1 MTILEMSFYGGV
13 MILAVVLLRA
23 LTVHRLP
30 KRTFVVLWLL
40 TLARL
45 LLPFT
50 IPSPASVY
58 TLAGEHN
65 HVLPIQIPTPR
76 PAATAPVF
84 SQVNAPAFGQ
94 GAAPVAGNAVLPAA
108 TTPVGQVAPG
118 AVPSVTSPTGTVP
131 APTPAVPVWTLVW
144 LVGLTAC
151 ALFFLVVYVK
161 NQREF
166 RMSLPVE
173 NDFLTAWLED
183 HPLRRRIRVRQYDR
197 ITAPLTYGLVRPV
210 ILLPADTDWG
220 SGEELSYVLEHELI
234 HIKRWDGLTKLLLA
248 AAVCVHWFN
257 PLVWLMFFLANRDLE
272 LSCDEGVLRRF
283 GTRRRGEYARTLI
296 GMEETRGGLTPIY
309 NHFSKSAIEERVV
322 AIMKTK
328 KLSVAA
334 VIAAVVLVAAVAV
347 MFATSPR
354 EEPKEVWVPTLRAEE
369 ISEVTWSGELLTGAP
384 ACPEAAEAA
393 RLINAAAQ
401 NEVDSETLPNGR
413 HGYVFADMHVRR
425 GGEEEVY
432 VSVGTVKD
440 IVCISVGER
449 SGYFE
454 APELYQRIA
463 SQNDT
468 PDNVDQEALELYQD
482 AIRAYLISTMPGNSN
497 IDRITIDEHAD
508 LPAGSV
514 RGYGTVDGE
523 TIVFRQDLTRLSL
536 VQENPDWNAQLWAIG
551 EALSTDPVDKIG
563 QFMGNSYLDSQF
575 RRHGMGSGVD
585 RLVTANGEAL
595 GFLNQEWPEL
605 EEGLDH
611 YDSLEELKADLT
623 EIPSELLDEHDSEP
637 TLEALAGEYHFLSG
651 AGGWETVL
659 YIKNSE
665 TSNNELFLSGRYY
678 DSEMGERDPELY
690 PNGTVYRCSFTGSL
704 TIPQKVDEY
713 TYSMRLN
720 GLYYDTPG
728 LEFYGGRLRPE
739 GWQFSLDPS
748 ENGQGAETDLPSIE
762 QYFSS
767 GSWGKWDSKTRYVT
781 STPYGLDEAE
791 EILIYL
797 PGTPVSSLPQEAL
810 SWLTSAPGFGDPE
823 NRPETLP
830 FTVLYNVKEGNAF
843 FQGSTPDEAG
853 AFEALAG
860 KYRFLSGAGGWQT
873 FLKVNADGTFYG
885 QYHDSE
891 MGEYEPVKYP
901 KGTVYLCNFDGAFDS
916 LERVDQYTY
925 TMRLGWLDY
934 VPAGRE
940 LVVGEDGSID
950 EEAYQGF
957 TQGEIA
963 ILAVNEND
971 DWWLI
976 NMRGTE
982 YAYTQ
987 GTDSSYVITE
997 GKLHSMLQLDTGTR
1011 YITSTPYGLDE
1022 AKEITVYLPGTP
1034 VSSLPQEAL
1043 SWLTSAPGF
1052 GDPENRPE
1060 TLPFTVLYNV
1070 AEGEAFFQDNSLT
1083 QGGETLVP
1091 LGEAVA
1097 GLDLSWRQEGE
1108 SLFLNDGAVEI
1119 ELRSGDYYVYR
1130 RGYVTDVLQNP
1141 MVLREGVPHLP
1152 ISFCNQYLSEGG
1164 DLCHAVKYF
1173 FKDEIR
1179 DALNDP
1185 TASASRRVLAAVSL
1199 PRSMGIET

>member
-58 TLAGEHN
+58 TLAGEHAGA
-65 HVLPIQIPTPR
+65 LPIQIPTPR
-76 PAATAPVF
+76 PAVTAPAF

-94 GAAPVAGNAVLPAA
+94 GAAPVTGNPAMPAA
-108 TTPVGQVAPG
+108 TAPVGQVTP
-118 AVPSVTSPTGTVP
+118 VTVP
-131 APTPAVPVWTLVW
+131 TVTAPTPAPTVPVWTLVW
-144 LVGLTAC
+144 LTGLAAC

-173 NDFLTAWLED
+173 NDFLTAWLEG

-210 ILLPADTDWG
+210 ILLPAGTDWD
-220 SGEELSYVLEHELI
+220 SGEELAYVLEHELI

-283 GTRRRGEYARTLI
+283 GTGRRGEYARTLI

-354 EEPKEVWVPTLRAEE
+354 EKPKEVWVPTLKAEE

-468 PDNVDQEALELYQD
+468 PDHVDQEALELYQD

-514 RGYGTVDGE
+514 RGYGTFDGE

-637 TLEALAGEYHFLSG
+637 TFETLAGEYHFLSG

-659 YIKNSE
+659 
-665 TSNNELFLSGRYY
+665 
-678 DSEMGERDPELY
+678 
-690 PNGTVYRCSFTGSL
+690 TV
-704 TIPQKVDEY
+704 
-713 TYSMRLN
+713 
-720 GLYYDTPG
+720 
-728 LEFYGGRLRPE
+728 
-739 GWQFSLDPS
+739 
-748 ENGQGAETDLPSIE
+748 
-762 QYFSS
+762 
-767 GSWGKWDSKTRYVT
+767 
-781 STPYGLDEAE
+781 
-791 EILIYL
+791 
-797 PGTPVSSLPQEAL
+797 
-810 SWLTSAPGFGDPE
+810 
-823 NRPETLP
+823 NR
-830 FTVLYNVKEGNAF
+830 
-843 FQGSTPDEAG
+843 
-853 AFEALAG
+853 
-860 KYRFLSGAGGWQT
+860 
-873 FLKVNADGTFYG
+873 DGTFYG

-891 MGEYEPVKYP
+891 MGEYDPVKYP
-901 KGTVYLCNFDGAFDS
+901 NGTVYYCSFSGSFQNLQQKDNYTWTMEVETLNYPTVGRVLFGEEASETIQGSNGEELVLYARSERGDLWYMPKEEGAMPYMWKFDG
-916 LERVDQYTY
+916 
-925 TMRLGWLDY
+925 
-934 VPAGRE
+934 
-940 LVVGEDGSID
+940 
-950 EEAYQGF
+950 
-957 TQGEIA
+957 
-963 ILAVNEND
+963 
-971 DWWLI
+971 
-976 NMRGTE
+976 
-982 YAYTQ
+982 
-987 GTDSSYVITE
+987 
-997 GKLHSMLQLDTGTR
+997 GTR

-1034 VSSLPQEAL
+1034 VSNLPQEAL

-1052 GDPENRPE
+1052 GDPENRPG

-1097 GLDLSWRQEGE
+1097 GLDLSCRQEGE

-1119 ELRSGDYYVYR
+1119 ELRAGDYYVYR

-1141 MVLREGVPHLP
+1141 MMLRDGVPHLP

-1185 TASASRRVLAAVSL
+1185 AAAASRRVLAAVSL
-1199 PRSMGIET
+1199 PRSMGIETVNLDPDKIFEERELDDYPEALAAELTGMGVPNAHKRTYSEYRVLTEARTVARAGLADYFLERLPGEDPNEWTVEEFNAWEQSELLESRLDDLTEEERKFVEEKDIQPEDLPVIQREFYFDFLSHTDEELKTVIEAYYQFGLAKVMGE

>member
-58 TLAGEHN
+58 TLAGEHAGA
-65 HVLPIQIPTPR
+65 LPIQIPTPR
-76 PAATAPVF
+76 PAVTAPAF

-94 GAAPVAGNAVLPAA
+94 GAAPVTGNPALPAA
-108 TTPVGQVAPG
+108 TAPVGQVTPVTVPTVTAP
-118 AVPSVTSPTGTVP
+118 AP
-131 APTPAVPVWTLVW
+131 APTVPVWTLVW

-283 GTRRRGEYARTLI
+283 GTGRRGEYARTLI

-354 EEPKEVWVPTLRAEE
+354 EEPKEVWVPTLKAEE

-393 RLINAAAQ
+393 RLINTAAQ
-401 NEVDSETLPNGR
+401 NEVDSDTLPNGR

-468 PDNVDQEALELYQD
+468 PDNVDQEAMALYGD
-482 AIRAYLISTMPGNSN
+482 AIQSYLQQGVAAYSYGQIVPIKNGEGTDSVQTQYVEGEKVNIRRELSQLYLLREEPALNIQVWALERVTIADPMENVGLI
-497 IDRITIDEHAD
+497 
-508 LPAGSV
+508 
-514 RGYGTVDGE
+514 
-523 TIVFRQDLTRLSL
+523 
-536 VQENPDWNAQLWAIG
+536 
-551 EALSTDPVDKIG
+551 
-563 QFMGNSYLDSQF
+563 MGNSYLDSQL
-575 RRHGMGSGVD
+575 RVHELSSAGEVM
-585 RLVTANGEAL
+585 VTSNGEAL
-595 GFLNQEWPEL
+595 GFQTTEWLEQEG
-605 EEGLDH
+605 GLDH
-611 YDSLEELKADLT
+611 YASLEELKADLNDT
-623 EIPSELLDEHDSEP
+623 PPEMLDEHDSEP
-637 TLEALAGEYHFLSG
+637 TFETLAGEYHFLSG

-659 YIKNSE
+659 
-665 TSNNELFLSGRYY
+665 
-678 DSEMGERDPELY
+678 
-690 PNGTVYRCSFTGSL
+690 TV
-704 TIPQKVDEY
+704 
-713 TYSMRLN
+713 
-720 GLYYDTPG
+720 
-728 LEFYGGRLRPE
+728 
-739 GWQFSLDPS
+739 
-748 ENGQGAETDLPSIE
+748 
-762 QYFSS
+762 
-767 GSWGKWDSKTRYVT
+767 
-781 STPYGLDEAE
+781 
-791 EILIYL
+791 
-797 PGTPVSSLPQEAL
+797 
-810 SWLTSAPGFGDPE
+810 
-823 NRPETLP
+823 NR
-830 FTVLYNVKEGNAF
+830 
-843 FQGSTPDEAG
+843 
-853 AFEALAG
+853 
-860 KYRFLSGAGGWQT
+860 
-873 FLKVNADGTFYG
+873 DGTFYG

-891 MGEYEPVKYP
+891 MGEYDPVKYP
-901 KGTVYLCNFDGAFDS
+901 NGTVYYCSFSGSFQNLQQKDNYTWTMEVETLNYPTVGRVLFGEEASETIQGSNGEELVLYARSERGDLWYMPKEEGAMPYMWKFDG
-916 LERVDQYTY
+916 
-925 TMRLGWLDY
+925 
-934 VPAGRE
+934 
-940 LVVGEDGSID
+940 
-950 EEAYQGF
+950 
-957 TQGEIA
+957 
-963 ILAVNEND
+963 
-971 DWWLI
+971 
-976 NMRGTE
+976 
-982 YAYTQ
+982 
-987 GTDSSYVITE
+987 
-997 GKLHSMLQLDTGTR
+997 GTR

-1022 AKEITVYLPGTP
+1022 AGEITVYLPGTP

-1052 GDPENRPE
+1052 GDPENRPG

-1091 LGEAVA
+1091 LEEAVA
-1097 GLDLSWRQEGE
+1097 GLDLSWRQEEE

-1141 MVLREGVPHLP
+1141 MVLRDGVPHLP

-1164 DLCHAVKYF
+1164 DLCHAVQYF

-1179 DALNDP
+1179 DALGDP
-1185 TASASRRVLAAVSL
+1185 TAAASQRILTMVSR
-1199 PRSMGIET
+1199 PRSMGIETVNLDPDKIFEERELDDYPEALAAELTGMGVPNANERTYSEYRVLTEARTVARAGLADYFLERLPGEDPNEWTVEEFNAWEQARILEEQERSLTEEQREFLKEKNILIEDLHWLQKDYYDSYMEYPDEELRETIEAYYQFGLAKVMGE